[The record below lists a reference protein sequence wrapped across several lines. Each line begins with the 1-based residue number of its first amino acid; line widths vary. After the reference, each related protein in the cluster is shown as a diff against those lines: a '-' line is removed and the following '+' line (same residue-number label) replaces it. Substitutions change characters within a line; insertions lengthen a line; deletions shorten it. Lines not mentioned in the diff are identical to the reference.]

1 MLRRAER
8 RLIQIVRLTPVL
20 TRTELTT
27 LGLTVDRLLESFE
40 ILLLT
45 DFALLLGLLSRKLL
59 ALLLLLDSLLL
70 LLTFQLVLIYD
81 LFEIMFISCLPV
93 VAVVFAMI
101 PVGPSLFVESTEIA

>member
-59 ALLLLLDSLLL
+59 ALLLQLLLLLDSLLL
-70 LLTFQLVLIYD
+70 LLTF
-81 LFEIMFISCLPV
+81 
-93 VAVVFAMI
+93 
-101 PVGPSLFVESTEIA
+101 